1 LRQAVL
7 VVAVVMLVVL
17 GGIDSRGTS
26 AMATDDL
33 ELDAIVSYTL
43 PDGWDVEKSAGRAD
57 PGVRLSRSLHVIQ
70 VRLFG
75 GRDSRYASAEAYL
88 RGFEATTMGRPPEK
102 VGIVTVAAV
111 DTWLYRHGYPI
122 DLGDPHIS
130 NPRFPSLATEKFCIL
145 RTGSRF
151 LVLSH
156 TYESPIP
163 DPFPEGEEAWEGFLR
178 SFRLLK
184 ASQ

>member
-7 VVAVVMLVVL
+7 VAAVVMLVGL
-17 GGIDSRGTS
+17 GGLDARDTS
-26 AMATDDL
+26 ARAADDF
-33 ELDAIVSYTL
+33 ELDAFVSYTL

-57 PGVRLSRSLHVIQ
+57 PGVRISRSLHVIQ

-88 RGFEATTMGRPPEK
+88 RGFEATTMGRPPEE
-102 VGIVTVAAV
+102 VGIVTVSAV
-111 DTWLYRHGYPI
+111 DTWLYRRGYPI
-122 DLGDPHIS
+122 NLGDPHMS
-130 NPRFPSLATEKFCIL
+130 NPRYPSLATEKFCIL
-145 RTGSRF
+145 RTGGRF

-156 TYESPIP
+156 AYESPIP

-178 SFRLLK
+178 SFRLLQT
-184 ASQ
+184 SQ